1 MRSCVS
7 QIKVNNHGPGN
18 VNFCLPASKEA
29 TRLSNLV
36 SLQLQQPDFRGT
48 KFFKPRFRV
57 KKACVSLYNPA
68 FEQINS
74 MKKQYITFIFSIYS
88 ILLSAQNTATVS
100 GTLRDAQNGETLI
113 GATVEALGLGKGN
126 VSNEYGFFSFTLPEG
141 KDSVTL
147 RFSYIGYQTT
157 LRKIKPT
164 GAIKL
169 NVSLRSEDNV
179 IQEVVIK
186 ANSLE
191 EKVKSTEMSV
201 MTISTREAKLLPA
214 LLGEV
219 DIIKILQLKPGITAG
234 SEGTTGIFVRGGG
247 ADQNL
252 IVLDEAVVY
261 NANHLFGFFST
272 FNSDAVKD
280 VKVYKGGF
288 PAQYGGR
295 LSSVIDVRM
304 KEGNNQ
310 KFSGEGGLGLI
321 ASRLTLEGPIQKDK
335 SSFIVSGRRTYA
347 DIITR
352 SINKANEGKKD
363 YNPIP
368 DYYFYDLNT
377 KVNFTLSE
385 KDRLYL
391 SGYFGRDVFTFK
403 DASFNF
409 LFDWG
414 NTTGTARW
422 NHVFGPKLFSNTTFT
437 YSDYRYRIRNILTG
451 FFFNLGS
458 NVKDANTKVDFYYQP
473 NNRHTVRF
481 GANATYHDFIVGRL
495 KAGSDDGEVK
505 FESGQTFDGMEYG
518 LYGNDEWAITDRLK
532 ISYGARL
539 SAWQNKPAFN
549 MNIEPRAAINYA
561 ISNKWSVKGSY
572 SRMNQYV
579 HLLASSGLSLPTDI
593 WYPSTKGIKPEISDQ
608 VAVGTSY
615 LVGDNVLITWEAWYK
630 WLRNQ
635 LDFKDGAELFGNN
648 DLEGQLTIGKGH
660 AFSPLELEI
669 EKKEG
674 KVTGW
679 IGYTLAWTKRDGF
692 PDINGGK
699 EFPPR
704 FDTRHN
710 LSIVALWNL
719 SKRWQITAT
728 WVYTS
733 GYVSWLPSGRFSFQ
747 DIPGGQTQALV
758 PIYGDRNTYRYPA
771 YMRADLGIVMRWKG
785 RHTDNDLTLSVYNAT
800 DRRNPYFIYLDAET
814 VKTPVGDAPTRIF
827 AKQVSLFPIL
837 PSLTWNFKF

>member
-1 MRSCVS
+1 MELSSSPAVALAKAGRSLRVALS
-7 QIKVNNHGPGN
+7 KVGFLLRP
-18 VNFCLPASKEA
+18 VTFSKA
-29 TRLSNLV
+29 GLSSPFYIL
-36 SLQLQQPDFRGT
+36 R
-48 KFFKPRFRV
+48 FF
-57 KKACVSLYNPA
+57 
-68 FEQINS
+68 
-74 MKKQYITFIFSIYS
+74 
-88 ILLSAQNTATVS
+88 ILLFFCSTAFALFSQNTATVS

-113 GATVEALGLGKGN
+113 GATVEAVGLGKGN
-126 VSNEYGFFSFTLPEG
+126 VSNEYGFFSFTLAEG
-141 KDSVTL
+141 SDSVTL
-147 RFSYIGYQTT
+147 KFSYIGYETSF
-157 LRKIKPT
+157 RKVKPV
-164 GAIKL
+164 GAIKM
-169 NVSLRSEDNV
+169 NVSLRPESSLIE
-179 IQEVVIK
+179 EVVIK

-191 EKVKSTEMSV
+191 EKMKSTEMSV
-201 MTISTREAKLLPA
+201 TTISTKEAKLLPA

-310 KFSGEGGLGLI
+310 KFSGSGGLGLI

-347 DIITR
+347 DLITR
-352 SINKANEGKKD
+352 GINRANEDDPD

-385 KDRLYL
+385 KDRLFL
-391 SGYFGRDVFTFK
+391 SGYFGRDVFKFQ

-422 NHVFGPKLFSNTTFT
+422 NHVFSPKLFANTTFT
-437 YSDYRYRIRNILTG
+437 FSDYRYRIRNILQG
-451 FFFNLGS
+451 FSFNLGS

-473 NNRHTVRF
+473 TNQHTVRF
-481 GANATYHDFIVGRL
+481 GANATYHNFEVGRL
-495 KAGSDDGEVK
+495 KAGSDDGEIS
-505 FESGQTFDGMEYG
+505 FEAGQNFDGMEYG
-518 LYGNDEWAITDRLK
+518 IYANDEWAVTERLK
-532 ISYGARL
+532 VSYGLRV
-539 SAWQNKPAFN
+539 SAWQNNPAFYARL
-549 MNIEPRAAINYA
+549 EPRAAANFSIN
-561 ISNKWSVKGSY
+561 NKWSLKGSY
-572 SRMNQYV
+572 TRMNQYV

-593 WYPSTKGIKPEISDQ
+593 WYPSTEGIKPEISDQ
-608 VAVGTSY
+608 IAVGTSY
-615 LVGDNVLITWEAWYK
+615 LVGDNLLITWEAWYK
-630 WLRNQ
+630 WLQNQ
-635 LDFKDGAELFGNN
+635 LDFKDGAEIFGNDN
-648 DLEGQLTIGKGH
+648 LEGELSKGRGY

-679 IGYTLAWTKRDGF
+679 IGYTLAWTRRAGF
-692 PDINGGK
+692 PEINRGE
-699 EFPPR
+699 EFMPR

-710 LSIVALWNL
+710 LSIVALWEL

-733 GYVSWLPSGRFSFQ
+733 GYVAWLPSGRFSFQ
-747 DIPGGQTQALV
+747 DVPGGQTQPLV

-771 YMRADLGIVMRWKG
+771 YMRADLGIVWKW
-785 RHTDNDLTLSVYNAT
+785 RTRRTENDLTLSVYNAT
-800 DRRNPYFIYLDAET
+800 DRRNPYFIFIDAET
-814 VKTPVGDAPTRIF
+814 VETPLGDRPTRIF
-827 AKQVSLFPIL
+827 AEQVSLFPIL
-837 PSLTWNFKF
+837 PSITWNFKF

>member
-1 MRSCVS
+1 MKHYLTFLFLFC
-7 QIKVNNHGPGN
+7 
-18 VNFCLPASKEA
+18 NF
-29 TRLSNLV
+29 LV
-36 SLQLQQPDFRGT
+36 
-48 KFFKPRFRV
+48 
-57 KKACVSLYNPA
+57 Y
-68 FEQINS
+68 
-74 MKKQYITFIFSIYS
+74 
-88 ILLSAQNTATVS
+88 AQNTATVS
-100 GTLRDAQNGETLI
+100 GTLRDAKNGETLI
-113 GATVEALGLGKGN
+113 GATVEAVGLGKGN
-126 VSNEYGFFSFTLPEG
+126 VSNEYGFYSFTLPESS
-141 KDSVTL
+141 DSVTL
-147 RFSYIGYQTT
+147 RFSYIGFQTT
-157 LRKIKPT
+157 TRRIKPVGT
-164 GAIKL
+164 IKL
-169 NVSLRSEDNV
+169 EVSLQSEDNV
-179 IQEVVIK
+179 IEEVVIK
-186 ANSLE
+186 ANALSD
-191 EKVKSTEMSV
+191 KMKSTEMSV
-201 MTISTREAKLLPA
+201 MTISTKEAKLLPA
-214 LLGEV
+214 LFGEV

-247 ADQNL
+247 SDQNL
-252 IVLDEAVVY
+252 IVLDEAIVY

-310 KFSGEGGLGLI
+310 KFSGAGGLGLI

-347 DIITR
+347 DLIT
-352 SINKANEGKKD
+352 SGINKANEGKAD
-363 YNPIP
+363 YDPIP

-391 SGYFGRDVFTFK
+391 SGYFGRDVFKFK
-403 DASFNF
+403 DATFNF

-437 YSDYRYRIRNILTG
+437 YSDYRYRIRNILQG

-458 NVKDANTKVDFYYQP
+458 NVKDANLKVDFYYQP
-473 NNRHTVRF
+473 SNRHTVRF
-481 GANATYHDFIVGRL
+481 GANTTYHNFVVGRL

-505 FESGQTFDGMEYG
+505 FESGQDFDGAEFGVYA
-518 LYGNDEWAITDRLK
+518 NDEWAATDRLK
-532 ISYGARL
+532 LSYGARV
-539 SAWQNKPAFN
+539 SAWRNSPAFYAN
-549 MNIEPRAAINYA
+549 FEPRLAANYA
-561 ISNKWSVKGSY
+561 LTPKWSLKGSY
-572 SRMNQYV
+572 TRMNQYV

-593 WYPSTKGIKPEISDQ
+593 WYPSTKGIKPEVSDQ

-615 LVGDNVLITWEAWYK
+615 LVGDNLLITWEAWYK

-635 LDFKDGAELFGNN
+635 LDFKDGAELFGN
-648 DLEGQLTIGKGH
+648 DALEGELTVGNGY
-660 AFSPLELEI
+660 AFSPFEIEI

-674 KVTGW
+674 KLTGW
-679 IGYTLAWTKRDGF
+679 IGYTLAWTRRGNF
-692 PDINGGK
+692 PDINVGAD
-699 EFPPR
+699 FPPR

-710 LSIVALWNL
+710 LSVVALWNL

-733 GYVSWLPSGRFSFQ
+733 GYTAWLPGGRFSFQ
-747 DIPGGQTQALV
+747 DVPGGQLQPLV

-771 YMRADLGIVMRWKG
+771 YMRADLGVVWKWWG
-785 RHTDNDLTLSVYNAT
+785 RHTENDLTLSVYNLT
-800 DRRNPYFIYLDAET
+800 DRRNPYFIYIDFDSVE
-814 VKTPVGDAPTRIF
+814 TPVGDAPTRIY

-837 PSLTWNFKF
+837 PSITWNFKF

>member
-1 MRSCVS
+1 M
-7 QIKVNNHGPGN
+7 KH
-18 VNFCLPASKEA
+18 
-29 TRLSNLV
+29 
-36 SLQLQQPDFRGT
+36 
-48 KFFKPRFRV
+48 FFP
-57 KKACVSLYNPA
+57 LA
-68 FEQINS
+68 FL
-74 MKKQYITFIFSIYS
+74 FSIGWPA
-88 ILLSAQNTATVS
+88 LLGAQNTATIS

-113 GATVEALGLGKGN
+113 GATVEAIGLGKGN
-126 VSNEYGFFSFTLPEG
+126 VSNEYGFFSFTLPES
-141 KDSVTL
+141 KDSVSL
-147 RFSYIGYQTT
+147 KFSYIGYESII
-157 LRKIKPT
+157 RKVKPVGT
-164 GAIKL
+164 IKL
-169 NVSLRSEDNV
+169 NVSLRPESAIIE
-179 IQEVVIK
+179 EVVIK
-186 ANSLE
+186 ANALE

-201 MTISTREAKLLPA
+201 TTLSTREAKALPA

-219 DIIKILQLKPGITAG
+219 DLIKILQLKPGITAG

-261 NANHLFGFFST
+261 NPNHLFGFFST

-280 VKVYKGGF
+280 LKAYKGGF

-310 KFSGEGGLGLI
+310 KFSGAGGLGLI
-321 ASRLTLEGPIQKDK
+321 SSRLTLEGPIQKDK

-352 SINKANEGKKD
+352 GINKANESD
-363 YNPIP
+363 PEYDPIP

-391 SGYFGRDVFTFK
+391 SGYFGRDVFKFK
-403 DASFNF
+403 DATFDF

-422 NHVFGPKLFSNTTFT
+422 NHVFGPKLFANTTFT
-437 YSDYRYRIRNILTG
+437 YSDYRYRIRNLLQG
-451 FFFNLGS
+451 FSFRLGS
-458 NVKDANTKVDFYYQP
+458 NIKDANTKVDFYYQP
-473 NNRHTVRF
+473 NNEHTVRF
-481 GANATYHDFIVGRL
+481 GANATYHDFIVARL
-495 KAGSDDGEVK
+495 KAGSDDGEVN
-505 FESGQTFDGMEYG
+505 FESGQDFNGMEYG
-518 LYGNDEWAITDRLK
+518 LYANDEWAITDRFKL
-532 ISYGARL
+532 SYGLRL
-539 SAWQNKPAFN
+539 SAWQNDPSFYAN
-549 MNIEPRAAINYA
+549 LEPRVAANYA

-593 WYPSTKGIKPEISDQ
+593 WYPSTEGIKPEISDQ

-615 LVGDNVLITWEAWYK
+615 LIGDKVLVTWEAWYK

-635 LDFKDGAELFGNN
+635 VDFKDGAELFGNDN
-648 DLEGQLTIGKGH
+648 LEDELTIGKGY

-674 KVTGW
+674 KLTGW
-679 IGYTLAWTKRDGF
+679 IGYTLAWARRGDF
-692 PDINGGK
+692 PDINGGRN
-699 EFPPR
+699 FPPR

-710 LSIVALWNL
+710 LSVVALWSIN
-719 SKRWQITAT
+719 KRWQITAT

-733 GYVSWLPSGRFSFQ
+733 GYVAWLPSGRFSFQ
-747 DIPGGQTQALV
+747 DIPGSQVAPLV

-771 YMRADLGIVMRWKG
+771 YMRADLGIIWKWWG
-785 RHTDNDLTLSVYNAT
+785 RHTENDLTLSFYNVT
-800 DRRNPYFIYLDAET
+800 DRRNPYFIYIDFESVET
-814 VKTPVGDAPTRIF
+814 PIGDAPTRIF
-827 AKQVSLFPIL
+827 ANQVSLFPIL